1 MLLTLMFPDFKTLFM
16 PSAIALT
23 KDGENHFIN
32 TENFS
37 AFKQLLCEMYCLDL
51 LFKDKD
57 AFDYNPGGERARQLA
72 EKFKERQKKLAK
84 LKKDNK
90 NEGQNVSILSRYISI
105 LSVGEQKDINSF
117 MNYTV
122 YQLFD

>member
-1 MLLTLMFPDFKTLFM
+1 
-16 PSAIALT
+16 
-23 KDGENHFIN
+23 
-32 TENFS
+32 
-37 AFKQLLCEMYCLDL
+37 
-51 LFKDKD
+51 
-57 AFDYNPGGERARQLA
+57 LA
-72 EKFKERQKKLAK
+72 EKFKERQKKLAE